1 MRIAIVTNFL
11 YPEGIGGTELYCF
24 NLANALIA
32 RGNEVYW
39 FVPNFDKPITATE
52 ERGDGIRIVR
62 FAGVK
67 EIGRQDMDFTIS
79 SFIKEMKKR
88 DIRIAHFQ
96 EFGGFYGISSE
107 LFSAAKQNGISTVV
121 TFHLANYICQ
131 TGMLH
136 FAGAETC
143 DGRMIPGRCASCSIF
158 TGMTSSVSLNL
169 QLARMFSHILDTRAA
184 RMIPRIRN
192 YMNGIGRKE
201 VFIDALRKHADVVV
215 TLTRWYRQILL
226 VNGITENQLT
236 YIPQVSPEIKI
247 SNTGG
252 EQREGY
258 VYIGRIDEKKGIDI
272 ILGLAGKLKAEMPGA
287 FIDIYGPIYGPY
299 YAEAGNKKKSF
310 RYLNQYDNI
319 RYKGIID
326 PEKVLSV
333 MNRYKLVIL
342 PSLVAEMAPLIV
354 MEANALRVPVVVSDV
369 PGSTELIKE
378 YDCGFIFRYNSPAD
392 LFDKIR
398 LAETSAGKLAFR
410 QPAENNFYSV
420 AGKYEQVYSRLIS
433 KQ

>member
-32 RGNEVYW
+32 RGNEVFW
-39 FVPNFDKPITATE
+39 FVPNFDKPVTSTE
-52 ERGDGIRIVR
+52 ERGDGIRIVS

-67 EIGRQDMDFTIS
+67 EIGKQDMDFTIS
-79 SFIKEMKKR
+79 SFIAEMKQR
-88 DIRIAHFQ
+88 NIHIAHFQ

-107 LFSAAKQNGISTVV
+107 LFSAAKENGISTVV

-136 FAGAETC
+136 FAGAEIC
-143 DGRMIPGRCASCSIF
+143 DGRMIPGRCASCSVF

-169 QLARMFSHILDTRAA
+169 QLARIFSNILDSKPA
-184 RMIPRIRN
+184 RMIPRIRR
-192 YMNGIGRKE
+192 YMTGIGRKE
-201 VFIDALRKHADVVV
+201 VFIEALRKNADVVV
-215 TLTRWYRQILL
+215 TLTRWYREILL
-226 VNGITENQLT
+226 RNGIKESQLT
-236 YIPQVSPEIKI
+236 YIPQVSPEIKFE
-247 SNTGG
+247 NPGQ
-252 EQREGY
+252 EKREGY
-258 VYIGRIDEKKGIDI
+258 VYIGRIDKKKGIDI

-299 YAEAGNKKKSF
+299 YSDERNKKKSF
-310 RYLNQYDNI
+310 TYLNQYDNI

-354 MEANALRVPVVVSDV
+354 MEANALHVPVIVSDV
-369 PGSTELIKE
+369 PGSAELVNE
-378 YDCGFIFRYNSPAD
+378 YDCGFIFRYNSSQD

-398 LAETSAGKLAFR
+398 IADSSAGKLAFR

-433 KQ
+433 NQ